1 MKINR
6 KITVALIREVNR
18 SGAQLLGVEQ
28 QQLTDRPFAHFI
40 ADPEKGITMPRKI
53 LIVEDNAKN
62 RSLFRD
68 ILTFHGYEVFEAVDG
83 QDGVDQARKLMPDL
97 ILMDI
102 QMPGMD
108 GLTAGSILKGDPATA
123 TLKIIA
129 LTSFAM
135 QGDREKFLEA
145 GFDGYLSKPINT
157 RELPG
162 LILHWL
168 DGGGTT
174 MPVKPLDPTE
184 ISNVAESFT
193 IPLDR
198 EVPV

>member
-1 MKINR
+1 
-6 KITVALIREVNR
+6 
-18 SGAQLLGVEQ
+18 
-28 QQLTDRPFAHFI
+28 
-40 ADPEKGITMPRKI
+40 MPRKI
-53 LIVEDNAKN
+53 LIVEDNANN

-68 ILTFHGYEVFEAVDG
+68 ILTFHGYEVSEAVDG
-83 QDGVDQARKLMPDL
+83 QDGVDQARELMPDL

-108 GLTAGSILKGDPATA
+108 GLTAGSILKGDPATEH
-123 TLKIIA
+123 LKIIA

-162 LILHWL
+162 LIIQWL
-168 DGGGTT
+168 DRGETI
-174 MPVKPLDPTE
+174 MSQVE
-184 ISNVAESFT
+184 IV
-193 IPLDR
+193 
-198 EVPV
+198 